1 MANVNIFPVLCTVV
15 LTVALTAPAAASS
28 PDEEKMPSPRAPKAS
43 SAEAAEASV
52 VADGGMRFVFDPET
66 GEMVAEQPLQMTN
79 ALSVPLANALNR
91 STEGLRVFEL
101 TNGGR
106 GVHLDG
112 RFQHAL
118 VVRMKADGSFET
130 VCVNHSH
137 EAEAILKRGSTP
149 ADRQLLDK

>member
-1 MANVNIFPVLCTVV
+1 MTNVDIFPVLCTVV

-28 PDEEKMPSPRAPKAS
+28 PDEEKMPGPRAPKAS

-52 VADGGMRFVFDPET
+52 VADSGMRFVFDPET
-66 GEMVAEQPLQMTN
+66 GEMVAGQPLQKTN

-91 STEGLRVFEL
+91 STEGLPVFEL
-101 TNGGR
+101 SNGGR
-106 GVHLDG
+106 GMHLQG

-118 VVRMKADGSFET
+118 VVRMKPDGSFET

-137 EAEAILKRGSTP
+137 EAENFLKRTSAA
-149 ADRQLLDK
+149 ADAQPQDK